1 MKEHETGNDDL
12 VIIVRGKGKGLEEEI
27 KANEK
32 DADVRLNKKLS
43 RYSVS
48 VYGMDAIA
56 NEDDLKTSIVKEIE
70 E

>member
-43 RYSVS
+43 IQ
-48 VYGMDAIA
+48 YGMDAIA